1 MSSYVVAQISI
12 NDREKYARYEA
23 GFMEIFS
30 RFGGQ
35 VLAVD
40 ESPSIVEGHWPHTR
54 TVLLRFDD
62 IEAAKAWYHSED
74 YQRLAKHRWE
84 ASVADIAFVQG
95 VPAGE

>member
-23 GFMEIFS
+23 GFMDIFS

-40 ESPSIVEGHWPHTR
+40 ESPILSRGIGRILGPCFCDSTTSRRLRLGIIAR
-54 TVLLRFDD
+54 TTKDWQNNDGRR
-62 IEAAKAWYHSED
+62 
-74 YQRLAKHRWE
+74 RLQTSPLYR
-84 ASVADIAFVQG
+84 G